1 MPKKILIIEDD
12 SNIANLITLYAEKEG
27 YLTHHSED
35 GRQGL
40 EDFTTFQPDF
50 VILDLMLPELDGI
63 EVAKTIRKTS
73 NVSIL
78 MLTAKS
84 EELDKIVGLEM
95 GADDYLTK
103 PFSPR
108 ELMAR
113 IKAIL
118 RRTTVSHEPPEQ
130 PNLINIHD
138 LVVNI
143 EKMEIKQKNKLIH
156 FSSLEFRLLLF
167 LIQHPGVVYSR
178 DRLMEEIYI
187 HDDVLVFDRTID
199 VHIKNIRKKLGDDP
213 RSPTYIQSIFGVGYR
228 FCEP

>member
-1 MPKKILIIEDD
+1 MQKKVLIIEDD
-12 SNIANLITLYAEKEG
+12 ANIANLVSLYAEKEG
-27 YLTHHSED
+27 YVIHHSED
-35 GRQGL
+35 GKKGL
-40 EDFTTFQPDF
+40 EDFEVFQPDF

-73 NVSIL
+73 HTPIL

-84 EELDKIVGLEM
+84 EELDKILGLEM

-113 IKAIL
+113 IKTIL
-118 RRTTVSHEPPEQ
+118 RRTNAS
-130 PNLINIHD
+130 INQADQANIIQIHD

-143 EKMEIKQKNKLIH
+143 EKMEVRQKNVLVH

-167 LIQHPGVVYSR
+167 LIRHPGIVYSR
-178 DRLMEEIYI
+178 DKLMEEIYVN
-187 HDDVLVFDRTID
+187 DDVLVYDRTVD
-199 VHIKNIRKKLGDDP
+199 VHIKNIRKKLGDDSK
-213 RSPTYIQSIFGVGYR
+213 SPTYIQSIFGVGYKMI
-228 FCEP
+228 EP

>member
-1 MPKKILIIEDD
+1 LIVEDD
-12 SNIANLITLYAEKEG
+12 ANIANLISLYAEKEG
-27 YLTHHSED
+27 YILHHSED
-35 GRQGL
+35 GQKGL
-40 EDFTTFQPDF
+40 EDFNVFQPDF

-63 EVAKTIRKTS
+63 EVAKMIRKTS
-73 NVSIL
+73 HVPIL

-118 RRTTVSHEPPEQ
+118 RRTNTPIESFEQ
-130 PNLINIHD
+130 QNVINIHD
-138 LVVNI
+138 LTINI
-143 EKMEIKQKNKLIH
+143 EKMEIKQKNNLIH

-167 LIQHPGVVYSR
+167 LIQHPGIVYSR

-213 RSPTYIQSIFGVGYR
+213 KTPTYIQSIFGVGYR